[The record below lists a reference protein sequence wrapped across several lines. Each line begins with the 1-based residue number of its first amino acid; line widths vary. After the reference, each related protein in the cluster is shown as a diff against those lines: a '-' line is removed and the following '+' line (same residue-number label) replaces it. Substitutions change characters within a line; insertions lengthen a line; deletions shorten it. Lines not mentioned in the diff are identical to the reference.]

1 MYHTELMLR
10 NNALEN
16 TFRQLNL
23 HLACELL
30 WTVSRSVA
38 DGIKVVVAI
47 CTIYVMATVL
57 SSMVNT
63 GHNVKKQFSCHGS

>member
-1 MYHTELMLR
+1 MYHAEVMLG

-23 HLACELL
+23 HLACVLL
-30 WTVSRSVA
+30 RTVSRSVA

-57 SSMVNT
+57 SSVVNT
-63 GHNVKKQFSCHGS
+63 GHNVKKQFSCHGP

>member
-1 MYHTELMLR
+1 MLH

-16 TFRQLNL
+16 IFRQLNL
-23 HLACELL
+23 HLTCVLL
-30 WTVSRSVA
+30 RTVSRSVA

-57 SSMVNT
+57 SSMVST
-63 GHNVKKQFSCHGS
+63 GHNVKKQFSCHAA